1 LDDYL
6 ELDLDYMR
14 LYRPIGYQELELIA
28 NSQFLAFPP
37 RLPSQPIF
45 YPVLNLDYGIQIAK
59 DWNTTD
65 PNSGYAGFVTQF
77 DVNDAY
83 ISQFEIQI
91 VGSSQVHQE
100 LWIPAEDLA
109 QFNRHIL
116 GEIIIVAAYYGDG
129 FIGKIDANTN
139 LPVTIDRSIDLDKT

>member
-1 LDDYL
+1 
-6 ELDLDYMR
+6 MR
-14 LYRPIGYQELELIA
+14 LYRPIGYRELELIA
-28 NSQFLAFPP
+28 NSQFLSFPP

-77 DVNDAY
+77 DVDDAY

-109 QFNRHIL
+109 EFNRYIL
-116 GEIIIVAAYYGDG
+116 GEIKIVAAYYGNG
-129 FIGKIDANTN
+129 FTIDIDPTSN
-139 LPVTIDRSIDLDKT
+139 LPVPISTAK

>member
-1 LDDYL
+1 
-6 ELDLDYMR
+6 MR

-28 NSQFLAFPP
+28 KSDFLAFPP

-45 YPVLNLDYGIQIAK
+45 YPVLNLDYGNQIAK

-65 PNSGYAGFVTQF
+65 PNSGYAGFVTEF
-77 DVNDAY
+77 DVDDIY

-109 QFNRHIL
+109 EFNRHIL
-116 GEIIIVAAYYGDG
+116 GEIKIVTAYYGDG
-129 FIGKIDANTN
+129 FIHEIDRDSN
-139 LPVTIDRSIDLDKT
+139 LPATIKFA

>member
-1 LDDYL
+1 
-6 ELDLDYMR
+6 MR

-28 NSQFLAFPP
+28 SSKFLVFPP

-59 DWNTTD
+59 DWNTAD
-65 PNSGYAGFVTQF
+65 PNSGFAGFVTQF
-77 DVNDAY
+77 DVEDTY

-100 LWIPAEDLA
+100 LWIPAENLA
-109 QFNRHIL
+109 EFNRHIL
-116 GEIIIVAAYYGDG
+116 GAIEIVAAYYGDR
-129 FIGKIDANTN
+129 FTAEIDPINN
-139 LPVTIDRSIDLDKT
+139 LPITISTLR

>member
-1 LDDYL
+1 
-6 ELDLDYMR
+6 MR

-28 NSQFLAFPP
+28 DSNFFAFPP

-45 YPVLNLDYGIQIAK
+45 YPVLNLEYGIQIAK

-65 PNSGYAGFVTQF
+65 PNSGFAGFVTQF

-100 LWIPAEDLA
+100 LWIPAENLS
-109 QFNRHIL
+109 QFNKHIL
-116 GEIIIVAAYYGDG
+116 GDIKIVAAYYGSN
-129 FIGKIDANTN
+129 FPHPIDPVSN
-139 LPVTIDRSIDLDKT
+139 LPATIKFV

>member
-1 LDDYL
+1 
-6 ELDLDYMR
+6 MR

-28 NSQFLAFPP
+28 NSEFLAFPP

-45 YPVLNLDYGIQIAK
+45 YPVLNLEYGSQIAK

-77 DVNDAY
+77 DVDDAY
-83 ISQFEIQI
+83 ISQFEIKI

-100 LWIPAEDLA
+100 LWIPAENLA
-109 QFNRHIL
+109 EFNQHIL
-116 GEIIIVAAYYGDG
+116 GKIEIVTAYYGDK
-129 FIGKIDANTN
+129 FKIDIDPDTN
-139 LPVTIDRSIDLDKT
+139 LPITIQTSK

>member
-1 LDDYL
+1 
-6 ELDLDYMR
+6 MR
-14 LYRPIGYQELELIA
+14 LYRPIGYRELELIA
-28 NSQFLAFPP
+28 NSQFLSFPP

-77 DVNDAY
+77 DVDDAY

-109 QFNRHIL
+109 EFNRHIL
-116 GEIIIVAAYYGDG
+116 DEIKIVAAYYGDG
-129 FIGKIDANTN
+129 FTLAIDPATN
-139 LPVTIDRSIDLDKT
+139 MPATIQASR